1 MLELITQIETIKLIV
16 LIIVLAAVE
25 VAG

>member
-25 VAG
+25 VVG